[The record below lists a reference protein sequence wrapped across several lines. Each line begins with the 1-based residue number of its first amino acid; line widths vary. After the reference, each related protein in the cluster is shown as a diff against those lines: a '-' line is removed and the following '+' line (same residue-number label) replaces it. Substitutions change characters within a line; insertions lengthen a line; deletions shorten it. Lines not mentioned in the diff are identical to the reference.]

1 GILHIE
7 GVEPGS
13 TIELIDVLGRKCAMA
28 SPYPP
33 KWETRL
39 VNVSTLVPGVYI
51 VKVNGVVAGR
61 VVKE

>member
-13 TIELIDVLGRKCAMA
+13 TIELIDLLGRKCTIPQWLNGSMD
-28 SPYPP
+28 
-33 KWETRL
+33 
-39 VNVSTLVPGVYI
+39 VSTLVPGVYV